1 MNTKLEQNRG
11 QQYIEECQCNTLIIG
26 SGAAAFNAADSLYDL
41 GVKDILLVTEG
52 IYMGTS
58 RNTGSDKQT
67 YYKLSLASGEPD
79 SVYDMARS
87 LYDGQSVN
95 GDTAL
100 VEAALSARCFFKL
113 VNLGVP
119 FPCDKYG
126 QYAGYK
132 TDHDPKMR
140 GTSCGPLTSKYMTQQ
155 LEQSVKKKNIP
166 ILDHVRIIRLL
177 TCEEQG
183 EMRVYGAIGLKN
195 TGKSW
200 NYVRFR
206 CSNII
211 YATGGPGGI
220 YHNSVYPVSQT
231 CAHGAA
237 ILCGADCANVTEW
250 QYGIASVKFRWNLS
264 GSYQQVIPRYVS
276 VNEQGE
282 DEREFLEDYFAA
294 PSELLTAIFLK
305 GYQWPFDPRKLER
318 GGSSIIDFAVYQ
330 ETVVRGRRVFLDYT
344 RNPKAAE
351 KEGAFDFT
359 LLSEEARAY
368 LENSQVMFGTPVQR
382 LMKMNRPAYELY
394 KARRIDLEKEWLQVS
409 VCAQHN
415 NGGLY
420 ADRWWQS
427 NIRRLFP
434 VGEVCGNFGV
444 YRPGG
449 SALNATQVGSLRAA
463 QYISRNGQE
472 PQMDWERFLQLS
484 QSHMDEVIFAGLR
497 LLEKGQGKKK
507 PLELRKRYQREMDEA
522 AAFIREEKGICRQIQ
537 RCRAYIAD
545 FYQETLAETPR
556 ELTDAWIN
564 YDILHTQLV
573 YLTGML
579 VYIQEKGKSRGSYM
593 IAGEDF
599 RFNEVKETGIRTQL
613 DQGERAELIQI
624 CSLRQG
630 QVVVENRQ
638 RKPLPDGKVWFE
650 TVYNDCLQDA
660 VIGQ

>member
-1 MNTKLEQNRG
+1 
-11 QQYIEECQCNTLIIG
+11 
-26 SGAAAFNAADSLYDL
+26 
-41 GVKDILLVTEG
+41 
-52 IYMGTS
+52 
-58 RNTGSDKQT
+58 
-67 YYKLSLASGEPD
+67 
-79 SVYDMARS
+79 
-87 LYDGQSVN
+87 
-95 GDTAL
+95 
-100 VEAALSARCFFKL
+100 
-113 VNLGVP
+113 
-119 FPCDKYG
+119 
-126 QYAGYK
+126 
-132 TDHDPKMR
+132 
-140 GTSCGPLTSKYMTQQ
+140 
-155 LEQSVKKKNIP
+155 
-166 ILDHVRIIRLL
+166 
-177 TCEEQG
+177 
-183 EMRVYGAIGLKN
+183 
-195 TGKSW
+195 
-200 NYVRFR
+200 
-206 CSNII
+206 
-211 YATGGPGGI
+211 
-220 YHNSVYPVSQT
+220 
-231 CAHGAA
+231 
-237 ILCGADCANVTEW
+237 
-250 QYGIASVKFRWNLS
+250 
-264 GSYQQVIPRYVS
+264 
-276 VNEQGE
+276 
-282 DEREFLEDYFAA
+282 
-294 PSELLTAIFLK
+294 
-305 GYQWPFDPRKLER
+305 
-318 GGSSIIDFAVYQ
+318 
-330 ETVVRGRRVFLDYT
+330 
-344 RNPKAAE
+344 
-351 KEGAFDFT
+351 
-359 LLSEEARAY
+359 
-368 LENSQVMFGTPVQR
+368 MFGTPVQR

-427 NIRRLFP
+427 NIRCLFP

-624 CSLRQG
+624 CYLRQG